1 MIIKNNIIA
10 HRGMFNNK
18 DIPENSKKAF
28 EEAIKNDIAFECD
41 IQLTKDNILVIFHD
55 DTLKRMTGISKK
67 ISDITYKELSANKI
81 LNTKY
86 TIPTLKEILE
96 LNNDKVLIDIEIK
109 PCKNYKKACE
119 ILIKE
124 LKNYNNYILKS
135 FHPFI
140 VHYLK
145 KKTNNIEVGYLIS
158 KKYPKKIQ
166 NIFLP
171 SRLLIWYIHPDFL
184 AINKQLINKKKYKQY
199 LKKIPILL
207 WTIKEQKKYPKNC
220 ILICNNL
227 KK

>member
-10 HRGMFNNK
+10 HRGIFNNK
-18 DIPENSKKAF
+18 DIPENSKPAF
-28 EEAIKNDIAFECD
+28 KEAIKNDIAFECD

-55 DTLKRMTGISKK
+55 DSLKRMTGISKK
-67 ISDITYKELSANKI
+67 INDITYKELSNYKL

-109 PCKNYKKACE
+109 PCKKYKKVCKL
-119 ILIKE
+119 LINE
-124 LKNYNNYILKS
+124 LKDYHNYILKS
-135 FHPFI
+135 FHPLI

-145 KKTNNIEVGYLIS
+145 KNYKNIEVGYLIN
-158 KKYPKKIQ
+158 KKYPSKIQ
-166 NIFLP
+166 NILLP
-171 SRLLIWYIHPDFL
+171 SKLLIWYINPDFL
-184 AINKQLINKKKYKQY
+184 AINKNLINQKKYQNY
-199 LKKIPILL
+199 LKKKKILL
-207 WTIKEQKKYPKNC
+207 WTIKEEKKYPNNC